1 MTVIDYNVK
10 KSKQISTK
18 LKLVKSNNNYKII
31 SVKITIDNNDDI
43 H

>member
-1 MTVIDYNVK
+1 MTVIDYNLK
-10 KSKQISTK
+10 KSKKISTNI
-18 LKLVKSNNNYKII
+18 KLVKSNDNYKII

>member
-1 MTVIDYNVK
+1 MTVIDYNLK
-10 KSKQISTK
+10 KSEQILTK

>member
-1 MTVIDYNVK
+1 MTVIDYNLK